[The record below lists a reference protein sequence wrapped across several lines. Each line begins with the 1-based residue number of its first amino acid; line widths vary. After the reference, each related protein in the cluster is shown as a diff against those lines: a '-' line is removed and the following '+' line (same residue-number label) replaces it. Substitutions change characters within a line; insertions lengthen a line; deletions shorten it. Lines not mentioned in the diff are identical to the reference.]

1 MMPKVPSTL
10 QSSLG
15 RNVVQ
20 NHTQSRNSKVL
31 LTKQYCY
38 VHNSLNTP
46 TKPMLFP
53 NIMLKLSGLFF
64 ACHFFLYIATP
75 HNLSLMT
82 ASLLKHNMR
91 GLQYDRV

>member
-1 MMPKVPSTL
+1 MLKAPSTL
-10 QSSLG
+10 QSSPG
-15 RNVVQ
+15 RDIVQ
-20 NHTQSRNSKVL
+20 NHTKSRNSKVL

-53 NIMLKLSGLFF
+53 NSMLKLSGLFF
-64 ACHFFLYIATP
+64 ACHFSLYIATP
-75 HNLSLMT
+75 HNPSLMT

>member
-20 NHTQSRNSKVL
+20 NHTKSRNSKVL
-31 LTKQYCY
+31 LTKQYFY

-46 TKPMLFP
+46 TKPMMFP

-64 ACHFFLYIATP
+64 ACRFFLYIAIP
-75 HNLSLMT
+75 PQPVINDCFSVK
-82 ASLLKHNMR
+82 A
-91 GLQYDRV
+91 QYERTSV